1 MMYLLLGYISF
12 HLTMMFS
19 TLVRSNLLEW
29 WGTKVAICLGV
40 VAVLMTIV
48 FVIAKHIKRYDL
60 VDAAWGLAFISV
72 AATSYLLQYG
82 RIDQFDTQA
91 VVTGLVIIWGLR
103 LFWHIIRRIRATKS
117 EDPRYVELRKN
128 WKGNESL
135 NMFVRV
141 YLAQAVLALVIAMSV
156 IHINLFSD
164 TFVQTTWNSW
174 TFAGI
179 AVWAIG
185 FLIESRADMQL
196 RKFVRNPANS
206 GKIMN
211 RGLWRFSRH
220 PNYFGELTQWWGIFI
235 ICLGTPVGWFGLI
248 GPVVLTYL
256 ILFVS
261 GIPIT
266 EKRFEGRKG
275 WAEYKASTSAIIPL
289 PHRQ

>member
-1 MMYLLLGYISF
+1 MIYLLLGYLSF
-12 HLTMMFS
+12 HLTIMIS
-19 TLVRSNLLEW
+19 TLQRTNLLQW
-29 WGTKVAICLGV
+29 WGYKVAICFGV
-40 VAVLMTIV
+40 VVALMTV
-48 FVIAKHIKRYDL
+48 AFAIAKIIKRYDV
-60 VDAAWGLAFISV
+60 VDAAWGLAFIAV
-72 AATSYLLQYG
+72 ATTSYLLQYG
-82 RIDQFDTQA
+82 RVDQFDTQA

-103 LFWHIIRRIRATKS
+103 LSWHIGRRIRAS
-117 EDPRYVELRKN
+117 SAEDPRYVELRKG
-128 WKGNESL
+128 WRGNETL

-141 YLAQAVLALVIAMSV
+141 YLVQAVLALVISMPV

-164 TFVQTTWNSW
+164 AFVQTTWNNW

-179 AVWAIG
+179 AVWAVG
-185 FLIESRADMQL
+185 FLIESRADAQL

-206 GKIMN
+206 GTIMD

-220 PNYFGELTQWWGIFI
+220 PNYFGELAQWWGIFI

-261 GIPIT
+261 GIPLM